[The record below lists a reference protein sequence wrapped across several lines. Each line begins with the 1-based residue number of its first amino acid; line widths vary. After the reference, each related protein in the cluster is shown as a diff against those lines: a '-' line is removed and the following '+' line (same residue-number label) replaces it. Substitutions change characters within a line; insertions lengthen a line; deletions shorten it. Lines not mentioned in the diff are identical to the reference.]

1 LANAYTGTA
10 AVSNVVQTAYDRM
23 VEFALRSQP
32 LFRQVADK
40 KPAQQAMPGSS
51 VVLELY
57 QDLAQVASTLTETV
71 DPDAV
76 AIGNPTTVS
85 ITLNEYGNTVLQ
97 TRLLNLFSFTDVAPA
112 ITNQVAYNMANS
124 IDLVVQNVLRAGIT
138 NIIQENAGALFTSGG
153 TTTNIAAGDVFKS
166 RDVRAAV
173 ALLRTNQAVPKKGSL
188 YYCAIHPEVSYD
200 LRSELSGGSGGSA
213 SWRDPHAYSAPGS
226 IWAGEIGEYEG
237 AYFVETPRAYSAQ
250 AGAGA
255 GGTQVRVFNTYVLG
269 QQALAEALSEEFH
282 VVFGPVVDKLMRF
295 RPVGWYG
302 VAGWSIYRTAAS
314 QMIQTSATLRPNV

>member
-1 LANAYTGTA
+1 MANAYTGTA

-51 VVLELY
+51 VVLEVY
-57 QDLAQVASTLTETV
+57 QDLAQVVSTLTETI

-76 AIGNPTTVS
+76 ALGNPTTIS
-85 ITLNEYGNTVLQ
+85 LTLNEYGNTVLQ

-138 NIIQENAGALFTSGG
+138 NVIQENGSALFVTGG
-153 TTTNIAAGDVFKS
+153 TATNIGTTDVFKS
-166 RDVRAAV
+166 RDIRAAV
-173 ALLRTNQAVPKKGSL
+173 AQLRTNQAVPKKGSL
-188 YYCAIHPEVSYD
+188 YYTALHPQVSYD
-200 LRSELSGGSGGSA
+200 LRSETGDVG
-213 SWRDPHAYSAPGS
+213 WRQPHDYSAPGS
-226 IWAGEIGEYEG
+226 IWAGEIGGYEG
-237 AYFVETPRAYSAQ
+237 AYFVETPRAFSAQ
-250 AGAGA
+250 AGT
-255 GGTQVRVFNTYVLG
+255 GTGTTQTRVFNTYVLG

-302 VAGWSIYRTAAS
+302 VAGWAIYRTAAS
-314 QMIQTSATLRPNV
+314 QMIQTAATLRPTV

>member
-1 LANAYTGTA
+1 MANAFTGTA

-51 VVLELY
+51 VVLEVY
-57 QDLAQVASTLTETV
+57 QDLAQVVSTLTETI

-76 AIGNPTTVS
+76 ALGNPTTIS

-138 NIIQENAGALFTSGG
+138 NIIQENGGAQLVTGG
-153 TTTNIAAGDVFKS
+153 ITANILTTDVLKS
-166 RDVRAAV
+166 RNIRTAV
-173 ALLRTNQAVPKKGSL
+173 AQLRTNQAVPKKGSM
-188 YYCAIHPEVSYD
+188 YYTAIHPQVSYD
-200 LRSELSGGSGGSA
+200 LRSEVTGGTVGLGA
-213 SWRDPHAYSAPGS
+213 WRDPHVYSAPGS
-226 IWAGEIGEYEG
+226 IWAGEIGAYEG
-237 AYFVETPRAYSAQ
+237 AYFVETPRAFSAQ
-250 AGAGA
+250 VGS
-255 GGTQVRVFNTYVLG
+255 GGTTRVFNTYVLG

-314 QMIQTSATLRPNV
+314 QMIQTAATLRPGA

>member
-1 LANAYTGTA
+1 VANAYTGTA

-40 KPAQQAMPGSS
+40 RPAQQAMPGSS
-51 VVLELY
+51 VVLEIY
-57 QDLAQVASTLTETV
+57 QDLAQVTSTLTETV

-124 IDLVVQNVLRAGIT
+124 IDLVVQNVLRTGIT
-138 NIIQENAGALFTSGG
+138 NIVQENGGALFASGG
-153 TTTNIAAGDVFKS
+153 TTTNITSTDVLKS
-166 RDVRAAV
+166 RDIRAAV

-188 YYCAIHPEVSYD
+188 YYVALHPEVSYD
-200 LRSELSGGSGGSA
+200 LRSETGDTG
-213 SWRDPHAYSAPGS
+213 WRQPHDYSAPGS

-237 AYFVETPRAYSAQ
+237 AFFVETPRAYSAQ
-250 AGAGA
+250 AGSGS
-255 GGTQVRVFNTYVLG
+255 GSSQTRVFNTYMLG

-314 QMIQTSATLRPNV
+314 QMIQTAATLRPTV

>member
-1 LANAYTGTA
+1 MANAYTGTA

-51 VVLELY
+51 VVLEVY
-57 QDLAQVASTLTETV
+57 QDLAQVVSTLTETI

-76 AIGNPTTVS
+76 ALGNPTTIS
-85 ITLNEYGNTVLQ
+85 LTLNEYGNTVLQ

-138 NIIQENAGALFTSGG
+138 NVIQENGSALFVTGG
-153 TTTNIAAGDVFKS
+153 TTTNIGTTDVFKS
-166 RDVRAAV
+166 RDIRAAV
-173 ALLRTNQAVPKKGSL
+173 AQLRTNQAVPKKGSL
-188 YYCAIHPEVSYD
+188 YYTALHPQVSYD
-200 LRSELSGGSGGSA
+200 LRSETGDVG
-213 SWRDPHAYSAPGS
+213 WRQPHDYSAPGS
-226 IWAGEIGEYEG
+226 IWAGEIGGYEG
-237 AYFVETPRAYSAQ
+237 AYFVETPRAFSAQ
-250 AGAGA
+250 AGTGA
-255 GGTQVRVFNTYVLG
+255 GTTQTRVFNTYVLG

-302 VAGWSIYRTAAS
+302 VAGWAIYRTAAS
-314 QMIQTSATLRPNV
+314 QMIQTAATLRPTV

>member
-1 LANAYTGTA
+1 MANAYTGTA

-40 KPAQQAMPGSS
+40 KPAEQAMPGSS
-51 VVLELY
+51 VVLEIY
-57 QDLAQVASTLTETV
+57 QDLAQVTSTLTETI

-76 AIGNPTTVS
+76 AIGNPSTVS

-138 NIIQENAGALFTSGG
+138 NIVMENGGALVPSGG
-153 TTTNIAAGDVFKS
+153 TITSIVGTDVLKS
-166 RDVRAAV
+166 RDIRASV
-173 ALLRTNQAVPKKGSL
+173 AQLRNNQAVPKKNSL
-188 YYCAIHPEVSYD
+188 YYTAIHPLVSYD
-200 LRSELSGGSGGSA
+200 LRSETGDTG
-213 SWRDPHAYSAPGS
+213 WRQPHDYSAPGS

-237 AYFVETPRAYSAQ
+237 AFFVETPRAFSAQ
-250 AGAGA
+250 AGSGAGA
-255 GGTQVRVFNTYVLG
+255 SQIRVFNTYVLG

-314 QMIQTSATLRPNV
+314 QMIQTAATLRQTV